1 MPRAS
6 MEVGVVVERRRLT
19 SAWADHVWAPVAVL
33 PGAPGTPPWTVLAET
48 PEATRFYGGSA
59 ALEFF
64 SSDTATYRDNLSS
77 GRPSLWVA
85 LRPVD
90 TPPGVA
96 VRTVTADPAEGEAL
110 TEPGAEIVE
119 AVPMPEQVQQRL
131 AAFVEAHH
139 VERVFF
145 KRKRD
150 RADPEALALRRGGET
165 RDREPE

>member
-1 MPRAS
+1 
-6 MEVGVVVERRRLT
+6 MEVGVVVERRRLK
-19 SAWADHVWAPVAVL
+19 SAWADHVWVAVAVL

-48 PEATRFYGGSA
+48 PEMTRFYAGPA
-59 ALEFF
+59 DLELF

-77 GRPSLWVA
+77 GHPNLWVA
-85 LRPVD
+85 LYPVD
-90 TPPGVA
+90 APPGIA

-110 TEPGAEIVE
+110 TEPGAEIVD
-119 AVPMPEQVQQRL
+119 AVPMAEEIQQRV

-150 RADPEALALRRGGET
+150 RANPEALALRRRSEAG
-165 RDREPE
+165 DRKAE